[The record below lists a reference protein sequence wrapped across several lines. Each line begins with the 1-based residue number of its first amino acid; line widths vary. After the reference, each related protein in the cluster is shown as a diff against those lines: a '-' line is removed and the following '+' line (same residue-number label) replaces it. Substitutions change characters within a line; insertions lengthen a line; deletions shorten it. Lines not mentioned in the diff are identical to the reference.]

1 MKKRSKYFILWIA
14 VVLFFAACGSGE
26 SADIPTGTPSFSP
39 TPILTESPSA
49 TDEPPVT
56 EAPTVT
62 PTATEVPSTPS
73 PAPTATPVPTVTPAT
88 SDISKDYTFDFSQTS
103 CLLAHS
109 CSYEVDGEG
118 ALTVRYD
125 TQYGQ
130 MMFALPEAVDMA
142 QCDKVTVRA
151 KSEYGMMSVKLFDE
165 AVLSDPW
172 APEVFVRY
180 DCVGDGVVEYTL
192 YPELSCTVW
201 GIGIMGVEAVEDY
214 SAYTSTVYSVTF
226 HRAED
231 APSRIPEEYAGVVT
245 EDMTLLTTYGTVFD
259 YIGTAVSVKQLRQP
273 AILDLLKKQ
282 YNSITLENDMKA
294 EALFTGR
301 PTFITMEEAK
311 ERGYRIPENYKE
323 ETVPVFFFED
333 VEDALEIC
341 GENGLGMRSIPLVW
355 NYQTPTWFFREN
367 YSAEGAFVS
376 PEVMDA
382 RLEFYIRNVMGHVYD
397 HEYGEVVYAW
407 DVVNEYLHSGVNDS
421 DWLRVYGDC
430 GGTPTF
436 VKLAYRVADEVLRE
450 YGLREQVTLLY
461 NDYNTFDGSM
471 PDRILAL
478 VEFINADGVICDG
491 VGMQA
496 HMDTY
501 WPLDRSVLAE
511 TAEKF
516 LAAGLAV
523 HITELD
529 ITINNPSATS
539 EKSQQDFYVRVF
551 RELLELKK
559 NGGDISSITFWGMAD
574 NVSWRREASPLLFSD
589 RSTPKKAYY
598 EVLRAF
604 REEK

>member
-1 MKKRSKYFILWIA
+1 M
-14 VVLFFAACGSGE
+14 
-26 SADIPTGTPSFSP
+26 
-39 TPILTESPSA
+39 
-49 TDEPPVT
+49 
-56 EAPTVT
+56 
-62 PTATEVPSTPS
+62 
-73 PAPTATPVPTVTPAT
+73 
-88 SDISKDYTFDFSQTS
+88 
-103 CLLAHS
+103 
-109 CSYEVDGEG
+109 
-118 ALTVRYD
+118 
-125 TQYGQ
+125 
-130 MMFALPEAVDMA
+130 
-142 QCDKVTVRA
+142 
-151 KSEYGMMSVKLFDE
+151 
-165 AVLSDPW
+165 
-172 APEVFVRY
+172 
-180 DCVGDGVVEYTL
+180 
-192 YPELSCTVW
+192 
-201 GIGIMGVEAVEDY
+201 
-214 SAYTSTVYSVTF
+214 
-226 HRAED
+226 
-231 APSRIPEEYAGVVT
+231 
-245 EDMTLLTTYGTVFD
+245 
-259 YIGTAVSVKQLRQP
+259 
-273 AILDLLKKQ
+273 
-282 YNSITLENDMKA
+282 
-294 EALFTGR
+294 
-301 PTFITMEEAK
+301 
-311 ERGYRIPENYKE
+311 
-323 ETVPVFFFED
+323 PVFFFED

-341 GENGLGMRSIPLVW
+341 GENGLGMRSVPLLW
-355 NYQTPTWFFREN
+355 HSQTPTWFFREG
-367 YSAEGAFVS
+367 YSAGGAYVT

-436 VKLAYRVADEVLRE
+436 VKLAYRVAAEVLRE

-574 NVSWRREASPLLFSD
+574 NVSWRREDSPLLFSD

-604 REEK
+604 GEEK

>member
-1 MKKRSKYFILWIA
+1 M
-14 VVLFFAACGSGE
+14 
-26 SADIPTGTPSFSP
+26 T
-39 TPILTESPSA
+39 
-49 TDEPPVT
+49 
-56 EAPTVT
+56 
-62 PTATEVPSTPS
+62 
-73 PAPTATPVPTVTPAT
+73 
-88 SDISKDYTFDFSQTS
+88 
-103 CLLAHS
+103 
-109 CSYEVDGEG
+109 
-118 ALTVRYD
+118 YD
-125 TQYGQ
+125 TRYGQ
-130 MMFALPEAVDMA
+130 LMLALPQAMDMEKY
-142 QCDKVTVRA
+142 DKVTVRA

-231 APSRIPEEYAGVVT
+231 APSGIPEEYAGVVT

-294 EALFTGR
+294 EALFTGQ
-301 PTFITMEEAK
+301 PAFVSVEEAK
-311 ERGYRIPENYKE
+311 ARGYRIPENYKE

-333 VEDALEIC
+333 VEEALEIC
-341 GENGLGMRSIPLVW
+341 GENGLGMRSVPLVW
-355 NYQTPTWFFREN
+355 HSQTPTWFFREG
-367 YSAEGAFVS
+367 YSAGGAYVT

-382 RLEFYIRNVMGHVYD
+382 RLEFYIRNVMGHVYS
-397 HEYGEVVYAW
+397 HKYGEVVYAW

-430 GGTPTF
+430 GETPTF

-559 NGGDISSITFWGMAD
+559 KGGDISSITFWGMAD

-589 RSTPKKAYY
+589 CSTPKKAYY

-604 REEK
+604 GEDD

>member
-1 MKKRSKYFILWIA
+1 M
-14 VVLFFAACGSGE
+14 
-26 SADIPTGTPSFSP
+26 PT
-39 TPILTESPSA
+39 
-49 TDEPPVT
+49 
-56 EAPTVT
+56 
-62 PTATEVPSTPS
+62 S
-73 PAPTATPVPTVTPAT
+73 PAET
-88 SDISKDYTFDFSQTS
+88 SKEYTFDFSQTS

-109 CSYEVDGEG
+109 CSYSIDDEG
-118 ALTVRYD
+118 ALSVTYD
-125 TQYGQ
+125 TRYGQ
-130 MMFALPEAVDMA
+130 LMLALPQAMDMA
-142 QCDKVTVRA
+142 LYDKVTVRA

-231 APSRIPEEYAGVVT
+231 APSGIPEEYAGVVT

-341 GENGLGMRSIPLVW
+341 GENGLGMRSVPLLW
-355 NYQTPTWFFREN
+355 HSQTPTWFFREG
-367 YSAEGAFVS
+367 YSAGGAYVT

-436 VKLAYRVADEVLRE
+436 VKLAFRVADEVLRE

>member
-1 MKKRSKYFILWIA
+1 MKNLSKYFILCIA
-14 VVLFFAACGSGE
+14 AALFFAACGSRA
-26 SADIPTGTPSFSP
+26 SSDTPTGTPTVSP

-49 TDEPPVT
+49 TDAPVVT
-56 EAPTVT
+56 ESPTVT
-62 PTATEVPSTPS
+62 PTATEVPATPS
-73 PAPTATPVPTVTPAT
+73 PDPTSTLVPTVTTAPSEA
-88 SDISKDYTFDFSQTS
+88 SKEYTFDFSQTS

-109 CSYEVDGEG
+109 CSYEIDGEG

-142 QCDKVTVRA
+142 QCDRVTVRA

-192 YPELSCTVW
+192 YPELTGAVW

-231 APSRIPEEYAGVVT
+231 APSGIPEEYVEDIT

-259 YIGTAVSVKQLRQP
+259 YIGTAVSVKDLRKP
-273 AILDLLKKQ
+273 AVLAALKKQ

-294 EALFTGR
+294 EVLFNYR
-301 PTFITMEEAK
+301 PTLISVEEAR
-311 ERGYRIPENYKE
+311 EQGYRIPENYKE
-323 ETVPVFFFED
+323 ETVPVFFFD
-333 VEDALEIC
+333 HVDDALEIC

-382 RLEFYIRNVMGHVYD
+382 RLEFYIRNVMGHVYSHQD
-397 HEYGEVVYAW
+397 GEVVYAW

-421 DWLRVYGDC
+421 DWLRVYGAC
-430 GGTPTF
+430 GETPEF

-450 YGLREQVTLLY
+450 YGVREQVTLLY

-471 PDRILAL
+471 PARMISL
-478 VEFINADGVICDG
+478 VEFINSDGVICDG

-496 HMDTY
+496 HMDVSF
-501 WPLDRSVLAE
+501 PRDRSVFAE
-511 TAEKF
+511 AVRKF
-516 LAAGLAV
+516 LDAGLAV

-529 ITINNPSATS
+529 ITIKNPTETS

-551 RELLELKK
+551 RDLLEIRK
-559 NGGDISSITFWGMAD
+559 NGGDISSITLWGMAD
-574 NVSWRREASPLLFSD
+574 NVSWRREDSPLLFSD

-604 REEK
+604 WEDK

>member
-1 MKKRSKYFILWIA
+1 MKKLIKYFIPCITIA
-14 VVLFFAACGSGE
+14 LFFVACRRRE
-26 SADIPTGTPSFSP
+26 SADIPT
-39 TPILTESPSA
+39 A
-49 TDEPPVT
+49 TPPVNDVPVVT
-56 EAPTVT
+56 ET
-62 PTATEVPSTPS
+62 PTATETPVTPS
-73 PAPTATPVPTVTPAT
+73 PVPTSTPVPVITTTPFPTESVTMMPTSPAET
-88 SDISKDYTFDFSQTS
+88 SKEYTFDFSQTS

-109 CSYEVDGEG
+109 CSYSIDDEG
-118 ALTVRYD
+118 ALSVTYD
-125 TQYGQ
+125 TRYGQ
-130 MMFALPEAVDMA
+130 LMLALPQAMDMA
-142 QCDKVTVRA
+142 LYDKVTVRA

-231 APSRIPEEYAGVVT
+231 APSGIPEEYAGVVT

-341 GENGLGMRSIPLVW
+341 GENGLGMRSVPLLW
-355 NYQTPTWFFREN
+355 HSQTPTWFFREG
-367 YSAEGAFVS
+367 YSAGGAYVT

-436 VKLAYRVADEVLRE
+436 VKLAFRVADEVLRE

>member
-1 MKKRSKYFILWIA
+1 MKKLSKYFIPCIIA
-14 VVLFFAACGSGE
+14 VLFLAACATRELSSSPTTFPSATATPPATE
-26 SADIPTGTPSFSP
+26 SPVTPSS
-39 TPILTESPSA
+39 TPILIATPLPTTPPS
-49 TDEPPVT
+49 
-56 EAPTVT
+56 
-62 PTATEVPSTPS
+62 STPS
-73 PAPTATPVPTVTPAT
+73 PQPTLTLPET
-88 SDISKDYTFDFSQTS
+88 YTFNFSQTS

-109 CSYEVDGEG
+109 CSYEIDEAG

-165 AVLSDPW
+165 AVLANPW

-180 DCVGDGVVEYTL
+180 DCIGDGVVEYTL
-192 YPELSCTVW
+192 YPELTGTVW
-201 GIGIMGVEAVEDY
+201 GIGIMGVEAVADY
-214 SAYTSTVYSVTF
+214 SAYSSTVYSVTF

-231 APSRIPEEYAGVVT
+231 APSGIPEEYAGEIT

-259 YIGTAVSVKQLRQP
+259 YIGTAVTVKQLRQP

-294 EALFTGR
+294 EALFTSR
-301 PTFITMEEAK
+301 PTFVSVEEAR
-311 ERGYRIPENYKE
+311 EQGYRIPDNYKE
-323 ETVPVFFFED
+323 ETVPVFVFDD
-333 VEDALEIC
+333 VDDALEIC

-367 YSAEGAFVS
+367 YSAEGDFVS

-382 RLEFYIRNVMGHVYD
+382 RLELYIRNVMGHVYS
-397 HEYGEVVYAW
+397 HRYGEVVYAW

-421 DWLRVYGDC
+421 DWLRVYGAC
-430 GGTPTF
+430 GETPEF

-450 YGLREQVTLLY
+450 YGVREQVTLLY

-471 PDRILAL
+471 PSRILSL

-496 HMDTY
+496 HMDVSF
-501 WPLDRSVLAE
+501 PRDRSVFTEAVR
-511 TAEKF
+511 KF
-516 LAAGLAV
+516 LDAGLAV

-529 ITINNPSATS
+529 ITINNPTATS
-539 EKSQQDFYVRVF
+539 EKSQQEFYVRVF
-551 RELLELKK
+551 RDLLEIRK
-559 NGGDISSITFWGMAD
+559 NGGDISSITLWGMAD
-574 NVSWRREASPLLFSD
+574 NVSWRGQNSPLLFEN
-589 RSTPKKAYY
+589 RSTPKRVYY

-604 REEK
+604 GEDK

>member
-1 MKKRSKYFILWIA
+1 MKKLSKYFIPCIIA
-14 VVLFFAACGSGE
+14 VLFLAACATRELSSSPTTFPSATATPPATE
-26 SADIPTGTPSFSP
+26 SPVTPSS
-39 TPILTESPSA
+39 TPILIATPLPTTPPS
-49 TDEPPVT
+49 
-56 EAPTVT
+56 
-62 PTATEVPSTPS
+62 STPS
-73 PAPTATPVPTVTPAT
+73 PQPTLTLPET
-88 SDISKDYTFDFSQTS
+88 YTFNFSQTS
-103 CLLAHS
+103 CLLSHS
-109 CSYEVDGEG
+109 CSYEIDEAG

-165 AVLSDPW
+165 AVLANPW

-180 DCVGDGVVEYTL
+180 DCIGDGVVEYTL
-192 YPELSCTVW
+192 YPELTGTVW
-201 GIGIMGVEAVEDY
+201 GIGIMGVEAVADY
-214 SAYTSTVYSVTF
+214 SAYSSTVYSVTF

-231 APSRIPEEYAGVVT
+231 APSGIPEEYAGEIT

-259 YIGTAVSVKQLRQP
+259 YIGTAVTVKQLRQP

-294 EALFTGR
+294 EALFTSR
-301 PTFITMEEAK
+301 PTFVSVEEAR
-311 ERGYRIPENYKE
+311 EQGYRIPDNYKE
-323 ETVPVFFFED
+323 ETVPVFVFDD
-333 VEDALEIC
+333 VDDALEIC

-382 RLEFYIRNVMGHVYD
+382 RLEFYIRNVMGHVYS

-407 DVVNEYLHSGVNDS
+407 DVVNEYLHSGENDS
-421 DWLRVYGDC
+421 DWLRVYGAC
-430 GGTPTF
+430 GETPEF

-450 YGLREQVTLLY
+450 YGVREQVTLLY

-471 PDRILAL
+471 PARILSL
-478 VEFINADGVICDG
+478 VEFVNSDGVICDG

-496 HMDTY
+496 HMDVSF
-501 WPLDRSVLAE
+501 PRDRSVFAE
-511 TAEKF
+511 AVRKF
-516 LAAGLAV
+516 LDAGLAV

-529 ITINNPSATS
+529 ITINNPTATS
-539 EKSQQDFYVRVF
+539 EKSQQEFYVRVF
-551 RELLELKK
+551 RDLLEIRK
-559 NGGDISSITFWGMAD
+559 NGGDVSSITFWGMAD
-574 NVSWRREASPLLFSD
+574 NVSWRGQYSPLLFSK
-589 RSTPKKAYY
+589 RGTPKKAYY

-604 REEK
+604 GEDK